1 MLDTDSHNIETA
13 ETAMTHAFAKAGYTI
28 PGIDPE
34 REDELR
40 EPRHYSS
47 PTAAICDQAAL
58 FGATPGPDE
67 IDNRFVWDEDEAIA
81 GIEQAVHTL
90 IESVAPDG
98 TQLADERE
106 SLLWGFVNMLHAQ
119 AERIDRTVDRI
130 VQQMRDLER
139 AQDGT
144 EVKAH
149 ELETLTDRAHDLGQ
163 RRDAFEKMRDFAA
176 EAYRVETGQ
185 IWRPRRGSHT
195 SRTGKL
201 TSAAIDARDFRRARK
216 DRETNAHLPDGT
228 LVAITG
234 GKNVADA
241 DAVWTTLDRARE
253 KHGDM
258 VLLHGGGPGYEKI
271 AASWADA
278 RGVDQVVC
286 RPDWNAHGKAA
297 PFRRNDELLNLL
309 PKGVIAFPGSGI
321 TGNLVDKARQLGI
334 PVHHVAA

>member
-1 MLDTDSHNIETA
+1 M
-13 ETAMTHAFAKAGYTI
+13 
-28 PGIDPE
+28 
-34 REDELR
+34 
-40 EPRHYSS
+40 
-47 PTAAICDQAAL
+47 
-58 FGATPGPDE
+58 
-67 IDNRFVWDEDEAIA
+67 
-81 GIEQAVHTL
+81 HTL

-106 SLLWGFVNMLHAQ
+106 SLLWGFANMLHAQ

-149 ELETLTDRAHDLGQ
+149 ELETQTDRAHDLGQ

-185 IWRPRRGSHT
+185 VWRPRRGSHV
-195 SRTGKL
+195 SRTAKL

-216 DRETNAHLPDGT
+216 DRETRAHLPHGT

-258 VLLHGGGPGYEKI
+258 QVLLHGGGPRLREDRCELGGRARRRPGGVPPGLDRPRQGRPLPQERRASEP
-271 AASWADA
+271 AAEG
-278 RGVDQVVC
+278 RH
-286 RPDWNAHGKAA
+286 R
-297 PFRRNDELLNLL
+297 
-309 PKGVIAFPGSGI
+309 
-321 TGNLVDKARQLGI
+321 I
-334 PVHHVAA
+334 PR